1 METTGK
7 ILKNP
12 IIAFF
17 KLIRI
22 ENLIIVFLTQYLIR
36 YCVIDS
42 LLYYQAPTYYQK
54 LYLQLSHFTFFL
66 LVMSTVFIAAAG
78 YIINDYFDVKTDKI
92 NRPDTIVIDR
102 VIKRRWAM
110 LWHIVFNVLGIL
122 IGVYVAYKA
131 GTTKL
136 AIIHIISVG
145 LLWYYSTSFKKQLL
159 VGNLIVSF
167 LAAMTPLMVMLYD
180 LPKVIE
186 IYAVLLPEANLDFSV
201 LYKYILAFSLFA
213 FISSLIREIIK
224 DMEDVEGDKETGCET
239 IPIKWGMRA
248 SKAIVIGLISNMILL
263 LSFVVYKLYTPKE
276 NLPTFYIIIGI
287 IIPSLFLIYRI
298 YRAQNAKDYRRAS
311 LLIKL
316 IMLIGVCFSLLIYYL
331 ANYAAH

>member
-1 METTGK
+1 
-7 ILKNP
+7 
-12 IIAFF
+12 
-17 KLIRI
+17 
-22 ENLIIVFLTQYLIR
+22 
-36 YCVIDS
+36 
-42 LLYYQAPTYYQK
+42 
-54 LYLQLSHFTFFL
+54 
-66 LVMSTVFIAAAG
+66 MSTVLIAAAG

-110 LWHIVFNVLGIL
+110 LWHVVFNVLGIL
-122 IGVYVAYKA
+122 LGIYVAYKA

-136 AIIHIISVG
+136 AIIHVISVG

-167 LAAMTPLMVMLYD
+167 LAAVTPLMVMLYD

-186 IYAVLLPEANLDFSV
+186 IYNVLLPDANLDFSM

-224 DMEDVEGDKETGCET
+224 DMEDIDGDSQTGCET
-239 IPIKWGMRA
+239 VPIKWGMRA

-263 LSFVVYKLYTPKE
+263 LSFVVYKLYSPKE
-276 NLPTFYIIIGI
+276 NLPTLYIVIGI
-287 IIPSLFLIYRI
+287 ILPLLFLIYRV
-298 YRAQNAKDYRRAS
+298 YKAQNAKDYHKAS

-316 IMLIGVCFSLLIYYL
+316 IMLIGLCFSLLIFYL
-331 ANYAAH
+331 ANYATR

>member
-1 METTGK
+1 MESTGK

-54 LYLQLSHFTFFL
+54 IYLQLSHFTFFL

-92 NRPDTIVIDR
+92 NRPNTIVIDR

-110 LWHIVFNVLGIL
+110 LWHVIFNALGIIL
-122 IGVYVAYKA
+122 GIYVAYKA

-136 AIIHIISVG
+136 AIIHVISVG

-186 IYAVLLPEANLDFSV
+186 IYNALLPDANLDFTL

-224 DMEDVEGDKETGCET
+224 DMEDVEGDRETGGET
-239 IPIKWGMRA
+239 VPIRWGMRA

-263 LSFVVYKLYTPKE
+263 LSFVVYKLYSPKE

-287 IIPSLFLIYRI
+287 ILPSVFLIYRV
-298 YRAQNAKDYRRAS
+298 YRAQNAKDYHRAS

-316 IMLIGVCFSLLIYYL
+316 IMLIGVCFSLLIFYL
-331 ANYAAH
+331 ANYAAR

>member
-1 METTGK
+1 VKTTEN

-12 IIAFF
+12 IAAFF

-22 ENLIIVFLTQYLIR
+22 ENLIIIFLTQYLIR
-36 YCVIDS
+36 YCVVDS
-42 LLYYQAPTYYQK
+42 LLLYQGETFYQK
-54 LYLQLSHFTFFL
+54 IYLQLSHFTFFL

-92 NRPDTIVIDR
+92 NRPETIVIDR

-110 LWHIVFNVLGIL
+110 LWHIMFNVLGIS
-122 IGVYVAYKA
+122 IGLYVAYKA
-131 GTTKL
+131 GTIKL
-136 AIIHIISVG
+136 AIIHVISAS

-159 VGNLIVSF
+159 IGNLIVSF
-167 LAAMTPLMVMLYD
+167 LAAMVPLTVMLFD

-186 IYAVLLPEANLDFSV
+186 IYSILLPNEILDFTM
-201 LYKYILAFSLFA
+201 LYKYMLAFSIFA
-213 FISSLIREIIK
+213 FIASLIREIIK

-239 IPIKWGMRA
+239 VPIVWGMKA

-263 LSFVVYKLYTPKE
+263 LSFVVYKLYSPKE
-276 NLPTFYIIIGI
+276 NIPTLYIIIGI
-287 IIPSLFLIYRI
+287 VFPLIYLIYRT
-298 YRAQNAKDYRRAS
+298 YRAQTSKDYYRAS

-316 IMLIGVCFSLLIYYL
+316 IMLVGVCFSFVIYYL
-331 ANYAAH
+331 ANHVSS